1 MKDEILDIGLCI
13 ISFHSNFS
21 KSILTYRVS
30 VLLVV
35 EIGLPGKH
43 LQPFKS
49 HVLPYLISDLYG
61 YEITTTEAKLL
72 IELAILIVLRQPKEL
87 VMIVYVLTIKA
98 IPSSI

>member
-1 MKDEILDIGLCI
+1 M
-13 ISFHSNFS
+13 
-21 KSILTYRVS
+21 S

-49 HVLPYLISDLYG
+49 HVLPYLISDLYR

-72 IELAILIVLRQPKEL
+72 IEPAMLIVLRQPKEL
-87 VMIVYVLTIKA
+87 VMIVDVLIIKA
-98 IPSSI
+98 IPSLIKKKLEQLIFCIFRTHF